1 MEVKNLSLTALWE
14 LQNLYLEKVELEQ
27 SLNTPEGKKLYGEKH
42 QILNHMAALKQQE
55 EKITGEK
62 SLLKKLEDK
71 YAELTVKYKSA
82 EEHLYSGDVK
92 NPKELAGIEQQI
104 ELLKKELDSCEEE
117 LLLLTEK
124 LEEDTKKLEQEKKV
138 LDKRKQ
144 DYKAKVNKYLSG
156 KKQLEERLK
165 QIRQE
170 IINTEKTVS
179 PELLNLYN
187 RKKQRLGFKVLS
199 LVQKKTCSACHM
211 VIPSLILKE
220 VKQGNQ
226 LVTCENCGR
235 ILYWG

>member
-1 MEVKNLSLTALWE
+1 M
-14 LQNLYLEKVELEQ
+14 
-27 SLNTPEGKKLYGEKH
+27 
-42 QILNHMAALKQQE
+42 
-55 EKITGEK
+55 
-62 SLLKKLEDK
+62 
-71 YAELTVKYKSA
+71 
-82 EEHLYSGDVK
+82 
-92 NPKELAGIEQQI
+92 AGIEQQI
-104 ELLKKELDSCEEE
+104 ELLKELDSCEEE

-124 LEEDTKKLEQEKKV
+124 VEEDTKNWSRRKV

-165 QIRQE
+165 QIQQE

-235 ILYWG
+235 ILY